1 MAINEG
7 LPKVFAAAVAEATG
21 ENPLDPT
28 RYGFKFLPEGMNR
41 AVERGYGQLD
51 KNVFGGFLPGGAES
65 VRGKL
70 ERLERG
76 ELTPAPVQT
85 SPVTPNTTSQE
96 LEPQQR
102 TRLPGDQPQP
112 TTNQLGGLVD
122 VLRTEIEERGR
133 RQDRITSPEYLDA
146 AMRRRQ
152 QELAYATD
160 LLSKAQMGQMKEKTR
175 RDVIDGWRKIQQEKI
190 RANTVMA
197 TAMMNTAYLAATPNA
212 NVLSALNVASDSA
225 MRAFQPGQAVN

>member
-1 MAINEG
+1 MANNEG
-7 LPKVFAAAVAEATG
+7 LPQVFVPAVAEATG
-21 ENPLDPT
+21 NTRIDPA
-28 RYGFKFLPEGMNR
+28 RYGFKFLPEGLEK
-41 AVERGYGQLD
+41 AIGRGYGQLD

-76 ELTPAPVQT
+76 ELTPAP
-85 SPVTPNTTSQE
+85 NTTSQE
-96 LEPQQR
+96 TGPEQR
-102 TRLPGDQPQP
+102 TKLPGDQPQP

-122 VLRTEIEERGR
+122 VLRAEIEERGR

-197 TAMMNTAYLAATPNA
+197 TAMMNTAYLASTPNP